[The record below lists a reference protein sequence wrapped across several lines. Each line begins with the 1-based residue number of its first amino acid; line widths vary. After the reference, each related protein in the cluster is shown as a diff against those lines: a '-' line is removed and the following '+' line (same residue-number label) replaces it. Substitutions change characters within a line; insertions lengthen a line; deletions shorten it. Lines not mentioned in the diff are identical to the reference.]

1 MVKLIQLTIAILL
14 TFIVTTTSSQ
24 AHSHNRSQSF
34 SDWEITDNIATAVF
48 TAKSRE
54 ITRLQSQSQSNQSL
68 DTLLVGHL
76 ISAISV
82 SQDSLPCSSTE
93 VVRPIPS
100 ALGYVRV
107 RLVFDCGASL
117 GDISI
122 SINSFFN
129 VASSHVHYANMSLNG
144 EPSYQYLFTNK
155 QRQHEITNQLATS
168 SHWFDSITQFVLIGI
183 EHIFGGIDH
192 IAFLLALL
200 LLLRSLKVLVWMIT
214 GFTLG
219 HSITLALAALGW
231 VIPDLDI
238 VEAAIGFTIA
248 LVAVQNI
255 AVLTGNHR
263 QITYFSVAGLLL
275 IVLINLIW
283 NIGLSALSGL
293 GLALFTLAYLWNS
306 ADEHLSAN
314 LRLVT
319 SVIFGL
325 IHGFGFASALTETGL
340 ANTQLLPALLG
351 FNLGIELGQIVIIA
365 VVWALLQQIRQSRF
379 LTDTRLVIDLVSA
392 ALCGLGLYWFIGR
405 SYGII

>member
-1 MVKLIQLTIAILL
+1 MVKLIPLTIAILL

-54 ITRLQSQSQSNQSL
+54 ITRLQSQRNQSL

-107 RLVFDCGASL
+107 KLVFDCGASL

-231 VIPDLDI
+231 IIPDLDI

>member
-1 MVKLIQLTIAILL
+1 MVKLIPLTIAILL

-54 ITRLQSQSQSNQSL
+54 ITRLQSQSNQSL

-82 SQDSLPCSSTE
+82 SQDSLLCSCTE

-200 LLLRSLKVLVWMIT
+200 LLLRSLKVLVWMVT

-231 VIPDLDI
+231 IIPDLDI

-283 NIGLSALSGL
+283 NIGLSALSSL

>member
-1 MVKLIQLTIAILL
+1 MVKLIPLTIAILL

-54 ITRLQSQSQSNQSL
+54 ITRLQSQSNQSL

-129 VASSHVHYANMSLNG
+129 VASSHVHYANMSLNR

-200 LLLRSLKVLVWMIT
+200 LLLRSLKVLVWMVT

-248 LVAVQNI
+248 LVAAQNI

>member
-1 MVKLIQLTIAILL
+1 MVKLIPLTIAILL

-54 ITRLQSQSQSNQSL
+54 ITRLQSQSNQSL

-129 VASSHVHYANMSLNG
+129 VASSHVHYANMSLNR

-231 VIPDLDI
+231 IIPDLDI

>member
-54 ITRLQSQSQSNQSL
+54 ITRLQSQSNQSL

-283 NIGLSALSGL
+283 NIGLSALSSL

-340 ANTQLLPALLG
+340 ASTQLLPALLG
-351 FNLGIELGQIVIIA
+351 FNLGIELGQIVIIS

>member
-54 ITRLQSQSQSNQSL
+54 ITRLQSQSNQSL
-68 DTLLVGHL
+68 DTLLVSHL

-155 QRQHEITNQLATS
+155 QRQHEITNQRATS

-263 QITYFSVAGLLL
+263 QITYFSVASLLL

-283 NIGLSALSGL
+283 NIGLSALSSL

-325 IHGFGFASALTETGL
+325 IHGFGFASALKETGL
-340 ANTQLLPALLG
+340 ASTQLLPALLG

-365 VVWALLQQIRQSRF
+365 AVWALLQQIRQSRF

>member
-54 ITRLQSQSQSNQSL
+54 ITRLQSQSNQSL

-107 RLVFDCGASL
+107 KLVFDCGASL

-129 VASSHVHYANMSLNG
+129 VASSHVHYANMSLNR

-155 QRQHEITNQLATS
+155 QRRHEITNQLATS

-200 LLLRSLKVLVWMIT
+200 LLLRSLKVLVWMVT

-255 AVLTGNHR
+255 AVLTSNHR

-340 ANTQLLPALLG
+340 ASTQLLPALLG

>member
-24 AHSHNRSQSF
+24 AYSHNRSQSF

-54 ITRLQSQSQSNQSL
+54 ITRLQSQSNQSL

-129 VASSHVHYANMSLNG
+129 VASSHVHYANMSLNR

-155 QRQHEITNQLATS
+155 QRRHEITNQLATS

-293 GLALFTLAYLWNS
+293 GLVLFTLAYLWNS

-314 LRLVT
+314 LRVVT

>member
-54 ITRLQSQSQSNQSL
+54 ITRLQSQSNQSL

-129 VASSHVHYANMSLNG
+129 VASSHVHYANMSLNR

-155 QRQHEITNQLATS
+155 QRRHEITNQLATS

-200 LLLRSLKVLVWMIT
+200 LLLRSLKVLVWMVT

-340 ANTQLLPALLG
+340 ASTQLLPALLG

-365 VVWALLQQIRQSRF
+365 VVWVLLQQIRQSRF

>member
-24 AHSHNRSQSF
+24 AYSHNRSQSF

-54 ITRLQSQSQSNQSL
+54 ITRLQSQSNQSL

-293 GLALFTLAYLWNS
+293 GLVLFTLAYLWNS

-314 LRLVT
+314 LRVVT

-340 ANTQLLPALLG
+340 ASTQLLPALLG

>member
-54 ITRLQSQSQSNQSL
+54 ITRLQSQSNQSL

-129 VASSHVHYANMSLNG
+129 VASSHVHYANMSLNR
-144 EPSYQYLFTNK
+144 EPPYQYLFTNK

-200 LLLRSLKVLVWMIT
+200 LLLRSLKVLVWMVT

-293 GLALFTLAYLWNS
+293 GLVLFTLAYLWNS

-314 LRLVT
+314 LRVVT

-365 VVWALLQQIRQSRF
+365 VVWALLQQMRQSRF

>member
-54 ITRLQSQSQSNQSL
+54 ITRLQSQSNQSL
-68 DTLLVGHL
+68 DTLLVSHL

-155 QRQHEITNQLATS
+155 QRQHEITNQLAS
-168 SHWFDSITQFVLIGI
+168 SRHWFDSITQFVLIGI

-283 NIGLSALSGL
+283 NIGLSALSSL

-340 ANTQLLPALLG
+340 ASTQLLPALLG

-365 VVWALLQQIRQSRF
+365 AVWALLQQIRQSRF

>member
-54 ITRLQSQSQSNQSL
+54 ITRLQSQSNQSL
-68 DTLLVGHL
+68 DTLLVSHL

-129 VASSHVHYANMSLNG
+129 VASSHVHYANMALNG

-155 QRQHEITNQLATS
+155 QRQHEITNQRATS

-283 NIGLSALSGL
+283 NIGLSALSSL

-340 ANTQLLPALLG
+340 ASTQLLPALLG

-365 VVWALLQQIRQSRF
+365 AVWALLQQIRQSRF

>member
-54 ITRLQSQSQSNQSL
+54 ITRLQSQSNQSL

-107 RLVFDCGASL
+107 KLVFDCGASL

-306 ADEHLSAN
+306 TDEHLSAN

-340 ANTQLLPALLG
+340 ASTQLLPALLG

>member
-54 ITRLQSQSQSNQSL
+54 ITRLQSQRNQSL

>member
-54 ITRLQSQSQSNQSL
+54 ITRLQSQSNQSL

-365 VVWALLQQIRQSRF
+365 VVWALLQQIRPSRF

>member
-54 ITRLQSQSQSNQSL
+54 ITRLQSQSNQSL
-68 DTLLVGHL
+68 DTLLVSHL

-155 QRQHEITNQLATS
+155 QRQHEITNQRATS

-263 QITYFSVAGLLL
+263 QITYFSVASLLL

-283 NIGLSALSGL
+283 NIGLSALSSL

-340 ANTQLLPALLG
+340 ASTQLLPALLG

-365 VVWALLQQIRQSRF
+365 AVWALLQQIRQSRF

>member
-54 ITRLQSQSQSNQSL
+54 ITRLQSQSNQSL
-68 DTLLVGHL
+68 DTLLVSHL

-155 QRQHEITNQLATS
+155 QRQHEITNQRATS

-283 NIGLSALSGL
+283 NIGLSALSSL

-340 ANTQLLPALLG
+340 ASTQLLPALLG

-365 VVWALLQQIRQSRF
+365 AVWTLLQQIRQSRF

>member
-1 MVKLIQLTIAILL
+1 M
-14 TFIVTTTSSQ
+14 
-24 AHSHNRSQSF
+24 
-34 SDWEITDNIATAVF
+34 
-48 TAKSRE
+48 
-54 ITRLQSQSQSNQSL
+54 
-68 DTLLVGHL
+68 
-76 ISAISV
+76 
-82 SQDSLPCSSTE
+82 
-93 VVRPIPS
+93 RPIPS

-129 VASSHVHYANMSLNG
+129 VASSHVHYANMSLNR

-200 LLLRSLKVLVWMIT
+200 LLLRSLKVLVWMVT

-392 ALCGLGLYWFIGR
+392 VLCGLGLYWFIGR

>member
-14 TFIVTTTSSQ
+14 TFIVITTSSQ

-54 ITRLQSQSQSNQSL
+54 ITRLQSQSNQSL

-231 VIPDLDI
+231 IIPDLDI

-263 QITYFSVAGLLL
+263 QITYFSVVGLLL

-340 ANTQLLPALLG
+340 ASTQLLPALLG
-351 FNLGIELGQIVIIA
+351 FNLGIELGQIVIIS

>member
-54 ITRLQSQSQSNQSL
+54 ITRLQSQSNQSL
-68 DTLLVGHL
+68 DTLLVDHL

-129 VASSHVHYANMSLNG
+129 VASSHVHYANMSLNR

-155 QRQHEITNQLATS
+155 QRRHEITNQLATS

-200 LLLRSLKVLVWMIT
+200 LLLRSLKVLVWMVT

-340 ANTQLLPALLG
+340 ASTQLLPALLG

>member
-54 ITRLQSQSQSNQSL
+54 ITRLQSQSNQSL

-129 VASSHVHYANMSLNG
+129 VASSHVHYANMSLNR

-155 QRQHEITNQLATS
+155 QRRHEITNQLATS

-200 LLLRSLKVLVWMIT
+200 LLLRSLKVLVWMVT

-283 NIGLSALSGL
+283 NIGLSTLSGL

-340 ANTQLLPALLG
+340 ASTQLLPALLG

>member
-54 ITRLQSQSQSNQSL
+54 ITRLQSQSNQSL

-129 VASSHVHYANMSLNG
+129 VASSHVHYANMSLNR

-200 LLLRSLKVLVWMIT
+200 LLLRSLKVLVWMVT

>member
-1 MVKLIQLTIAILL
+1 MVKLIPLTIAILL

-54 ITRLQSQSQSNQSL
+54 ITRLQSQSNQSL

-168 SHWFDSITQFVLIGI
+168 SHWFDSIPQFVLIGI

-200 LLLRSLKVLVWMIT
+200 LLLRSLKVLVWMVT

-314 LRLVT
+314 LRLVM

>member
-1 MVKLIQLTIAILL
+1 MVKLIPLTIAILL

-54 ITRLQSQSQSNQSL
+54 ITRLQSQSNQSL

-129 VASSHVHYANMSLNG
+129 VASSHVHYANMSLNR

-168 SHWFDSITQFVLIGI
+168 SHWFDSIPQFVLIGI

-200 LLLRSLKVLVWMIT
+200 LLLRSLKVLVWMVT

-314 LRLVT
+314 LRLVM

>member
-1 MVKLIQLTIAILL
+1 MVKLIPLTIAILL

-54 ITRLQSQSQSNQSL
+54 ITRLQSQSNQSL

-122 SINSFFN
+122 TINSFFN
-129 VASSHVHYANMSLNG
+129 VASSHVHYANMSLNR

-200 LLLRSLKVLVWMIT
+200 LLLRSLKVLVWMVT

-248 LVAVQNI
+248 LVALQNI

>member
-1 MVKLIQLTIAILL
+1 MVKLIPLTIAILL

-54 ITRLQSQSQSNQSL
+54 ITRLQSQSNQSL

-340 ANTQLLPALLG
+340 ANTQLLPALIG

>member
-1 MVKLIQLTIAILL
+1 MVRLIQITVAILL
-14 TFIVTTTSSQ
+14 VFGAIATSSQ
-24 AHSHNRSQSF
+24 AHAHNRSQSF
-34 SDWEITDNIATAVF
+34 SDWEITDNRATAVF

-54 ITRLQSQSQSNQSL
+54 ITRLQTQTNQSL
-68 DTLLVGHL
+68 DTLLANHL
-76 ISAISV
+76 TSSISV
-82 SQDSLPCSSTE
+82 SQDSLPCSRAETAK
-93 VVRPIPS
+93 PMPS

-107 RLVFDCGASL
+107 RLVFDCDTSL
-117 GDISI
+117 GDLSI
-122 SINSFFN
+122 GINSFFN
-129 VASSHVHYANMSLNG
+129 AASSHVHYANVTLNG

-155 QRQHEITNQLATS
+155 QRQHEITDQLVS
-168 SHWFDSITQFVLIGI
+168 RSHWFVSVTQFVIIGV

-200 LLLRSLKVLVWMIT
+200 LLLRSLKGLIWMIT

-231 VIPDLDI
+231 VIPDLGI

-248 LVAVQNI
+248 LVAAQNI

-263 QITYFSVAGLLL
+263 QITYFSVAALLL
-275 IVLINLIW
+275 IVLINLTW
-283 NIGLSALSGL
+283 NIGLSVLSGL
-293 GLALFTLAYLWNS
+293 GLALFALAYLWNS
-306 ADEHLSAN
+306 TDEQQSAN

-319 SVIFGL
+319 SIVFGL

-340 ANTQLLPALLG
+340 ASAQLVPALLG
-351 FNLGIELGQIVIIA
+351 FNLGIELGQIAIITA
-365 VVWALLQQIRQSRF
+365 IWVLLQQIRQSR
-379 LTDTRLVIDLVSA
+379 LLNDTRLAVDLVSA

>member
-54 ITRLQSQSQSNQSL
+54 ITRLQSQSNQSL

-200 LLLRSLKVLVWMIT
+200 LLLRSLKVLVWMVT

-231 VIPDLDI
+231 IIPDLDI

-293 GLALFTLAYLWNS
+293 GLVLFTLAYLWNS

-314 LRLVT
+314 LRVVT

>member
-54 ITRLQSQSQSNQSL
+54 ITRLQSQSNQSL

-129 VASSHVHYANMSLNG
+129 VASSHVHYANMSLNR

-231 VIPDLDI
+231 IIPDLDI

>member
-54 ITRLQSQSQSNQSL
+54 ITRLQSQSNQSL
-68 DTLLVGHL
+68 DTLLVDHL

-129 VASSHVHYANMSLNG
+129 VASSHVHYANMSLNR

-155 QRQHEITNQLATS
+155 QRRHEITNQLATS

-200 LLLRSLKVLVWMIT
+200 LLLRSLKVLVWMVT

>member
-1 MVKLIQLTIAILL
+1 MVKLIPLTIAILL

-54 ITRLQSQSQSNQSL
+54 ITRLQSQSNQSL

-129 VASSHVHYANMSLNG
+129 VASSHVHYANMSLNR

-200 LLLRSLKVLVWMIT
+200 LLLRSLKVLVWMVT

-231 VIPDLDI
+231 IIPDLDI

-340 ANTQLLPALLG
+340 ANTQLFPALLG

>member
-54 ITRLQSQSQSNQSL
+54 ITRLQSQSNQSL
-68 DTLLVGHL
+68 DTLLVDHL

-129 VASSHVHYANMSLNG
+129 VASSHVHYANMSLNR

-200 LLLRSLKVLVWMIT
+200 LLLRSLKVLVWMVT

>member
-1 MVKLIQLTIAILL
+1 MVKLIPLTIAILL

-54 ITRLQSQSQSNQSL
+54 ITRLQSQSNQSL

-107 RLVFDCGASL
+107 KLVFDCGASL

-231 VIPDLDI
+231 IIPDLDI

>member
-1 MVKLIQLTIAILL
+1 MVKLIPLTIAILL

-54 ITRLQSQSQSNQSL
+54 ITRLQSQSNQSL

-82 SQDSLPCSSTE
+82 SQDSLPCSTTE

-100 ALGYVRV
+100 SLGYVRV
-107 RLVFDCGASL
+107 RLVFDCGTSL

-155 QRQHEITNQLATS
+155 QRQHEITNQRATN

-263 QITYFSVAGLLL
+263 QITYFSMAGLLL

-293 GLALFTLAYLWNS
+293 GLAFFTLAYLWNS
-306 ADEHLSAN
+306 TDEHLSAN

-340 ANTQLLPALLG
+340 ASTQLLPALLG

-365 VVWALLQQIRQSRF
+365 LVWALLQQIRQSRF

>member
-1 MVKLIQLTIAILL
+1 MVKLIPLTIAILL

-54 ITRLQSQSQSNQSL
+54 ITRLQSQSNQSL

-129 VASSHVHYANMSLNG
+129 VASSHVHYANMSLNR

-200 LLLRSLKVLVWMIT
+200 LLLRSLKGLIWMIT

-231 VIPDLDI
+231 IIPDLDI

-340 ANTQLLPALLG
+340 ANTQLFPALLG

>member
-54 ITRLQSQSQSNQSL
+54 ITRLQSQSNQSL

-200 LLLRSLKVLVWMIT
+200 LLLRSLKVLVWMVT

>member
-54 ITRLQSQSQSNQSL
+54 ITRLQSQSNQSL

-200 LLLRSLKVLVWMIT
+200 LLLRSLKGLIWMIT

-231 VIPDLDI
+231 VIPDLGI

-248 LVAVQNI
+248 LVAAQNI

-263 QITYFSVAGLLL
+263 QITYFSVAALLL
-275 IVLINLIW
+275 IVLINLTW
-283 NIGLSALSGL
+283 NIGLSVLSGL
-293 GLALFTLAYLWNS
+293 GLALFALAYLWNS
-306 ADEHLSAN
+306 TDEQESAN

-319 SVIFGL
+319 SIVFGL

-340 ANTQLLPALLG
+340 ASAQLVPALLG
-351 FNLGIELGQIVIIA
+351 FNLGIELGQIAIITA
-365 VVWALLQQIRQSRF
+365 IWVLLQQIRQSR
-379 LTDTRLVIDLVSA
+379 LLNDTRLAVDLVSA

>member
-1 MVKLIQLTIAILL
+1 MVKLIPLTIAILL

-54 ITRLQSQSQSNQSL
+54 ITRLQSQSNQSL

-340 ANTQLLPALLG
+340 ASTQLLPALLG

-365 VVWALLQQIRQSRF
+365 LVWALLQQIRQSRF